1 MPPDARYVF
10 KHALVQDAAYSTLL
24 KSRRRQL
31 HARIAAVLEEQFPEQ
46 AETQPDLVAHH
57 ATEAGL
63 NEKAID
69 YWQRAGE
76 RSVARAA
83 MKEAA
88 AVLGKALALLEA
100 SPRGPARAAKELD
113 LQLAL
118 GTTQQALK
126 GSVSADAGGT
136 YARARALA
144 EGLGRGEQ
152 LIQALLGQFYFH
164 HGRTELDRAGES
176 AAELLR
182 ASRQHGQITDV
193 ITAYDAVAG
202 VAFSAGDFEKAQQP
216 VRRGPGTSAR
226 ELATACVA
234 ARGRGGQASCSPTL
248 RLWRCSAIPDQA
260 AICCDEAVEEVR
272 TLRHDYSLVVSLGNA
287 CSVDLI
293 CRRRRL
299 LQERVEEMISV
310 AAERG
315 FPTWLARGRIYR
327 GWLLADDP
335 ASIGRARSHA
345 RRLGRAVQDRRQ
357 ERHWLLR
364 LSAGR
369 RLP

>member
-1 MPPDARYVF
+1 MPSLAIPETLQDSLLARLDRLAPAKEVAQIGAAIGREFTYRLLAAVAPLPEGRLVQALDELAAAELVFAQGTPPDARYAF

-31 HARIAAVLEEQFPEQ
+31 HARIATVLEEQFPEQ

-57 ATEAGL
+57 AAEAGL

-76 RSVARAA
+76 RGVARAA

-100 SPRGPARAAKELD
+100 SPEGPARAARELD

-182 ASRQHGQITDV
+182 ASRQHGQLTDV

-202 VAFSAGDFEKAQQP
+202 VAFSAGDFEKAQRLCEEALA
-216 VRRGPGTSAR
+216 VGAR
-226 ELATACVA
+226 AGDERSCRP
-234 ARGRGGQASCSPTL
+234 RGRGGQASCSPTL
-248 RLWRCSAIPDQA
+248 RRWRCSAIRIRRPLA
-260 AICCDEAVEEVR
+260 A
-272 TLRHDYSLVVSLGNA
+272 T
-287 CSVDLI
+287 
-293 CRRRRL
+293 RRSTR
-299 LQERVEEMISV
+299 
-310 AAERG
+310 
-315 FPTWLARGRIYR
+315 FGRCGTTTASSSPWATR
-327 GWLLADDP
+327 A
-335 ASIGRARSHA
+335 ASI
-345 RRLGRAVQDRRQ
+345 
-357 ERHWLLR
+357 
-364 LSAGR
+364 
-369 RLP
+369 

>member
-1 MPPDARYVF
+1 M
-10 KHALVQDAAYSTLL
+10 
-24 KSRRRQL
+24 
-31 HARIAAVLEEQFPEQ
+31 LEEQFPEQ

-57 ATEAGL
+57 AAEAGL

-76 RSVARAA
+76 RGVARAA

-88 AVLGKALALLEA
+88 AVLGKALALLES
-100 SPRGPARAAKELD
+100 SPQGPARAAKELD

-144 EGLGRGEQ
+144 EGLGRGAQ

-182 ASRQHGQITDV
+182 ASRQHGQITDM

-202 VAFSAGDFEKAQQP
+202 VAFSAGDFEKAKQP
-216 VRRGPGTSAR
+216 VQRGSGNRAR
-226 ELATACVA
+226 DLATASCRP
-234 ARGRGGQASCSPTL
+234 RGRGGQASCSPTL
-248 RLWRCSAIPDQA
+248 RLWRCLAIRTRQPLA
-260 AICCDEAVEEVR
+260 A
-272 TLRHDYSLVVSLGNA
+272 T
-287 CSVDLI
+287 
-293 CRRRRL
+293 RRSKR
-299 LQERVEEMISV
+299 
-310 AAERG
+310 
-315 FPTWLARGRIYR
+315 FGRF
-327 GWLLADDP
+327 GTTTAWSSPWAT
-335 ASIGRARSHA
+335 
-345 RRLGRAVQDRRQ
+345 RAV
-357 ERHWLLR
+357 
-364 LSAGR
+364 SI
-369 RLP
+369 